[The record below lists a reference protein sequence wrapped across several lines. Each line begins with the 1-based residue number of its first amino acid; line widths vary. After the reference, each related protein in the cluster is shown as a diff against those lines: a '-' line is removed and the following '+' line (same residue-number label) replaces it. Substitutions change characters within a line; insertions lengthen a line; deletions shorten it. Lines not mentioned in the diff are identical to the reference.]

1 MEYETPKREK
11 ADTEIHDV
19 VSSFSLFV
27 CIVLSQ
33 SEFYGFSLVVFV
45 LFGCACVRVCVCVP
59 CSVHFLFYVFQFW
72 CFARW
77 LFLFFNPKTSHP
89 IDFPM
94 NVRPRKP

>member
-33 SEFYGFSLVVFV
+33 SEFCGFSLVVFV
-45 LFGCACVRVCVCVP
+45 LFGCACVRACVCVFHVP
-59 CSVHFLFYVFQFW
+59 FIFCFMFFNFGVLPDGCFYVSTPN
-72 CFARW
+72 
-77 LFLFFNPKTSHP
+77 LTS
-89 IDFPM
+89 D
-94 NVRPRKP
+94 

>member
-45 LFGCACVRVCVCVP
+45 LFGCACVGVCVCVFHVP
-59 CSVHFLFYVFQFW
+59 FIF
-72 CFARW
+72 CFM
-77 LFLFFNPKTSHP
+77 FFN
-89 IDFPM
+89 
-94 NVRPRKP
+94 